1 LFESSRIKNKIKSAD
16 IDRWWGDDFD
26 VRFYLISKIKH
37 FQKKI
42 ILDVGGGIGIISSE
56 INDDNIRINLDL
68 SFNDLKICQKNID
81 KKINV
86 VCGSMTN
93 LPFKEGIFDVIICS
107 NLLEEA
113 KKIDIQ
119 EERNIEKSLSNYP
132 TIEKTLEEIRNI
144 LKKNGVLYLT
154 TPNNKYYNTI
164 KLTFQELNYTLNK
177 KFSEVKI
184 YFFNTYPK
192 LGNNRKLNFANI
204 IPKLKSKTTNPDKI
218 IQKLVKTKSRHDYSV
233 SFYVE
238 AKND

>member
-1 LFESSRIKNKIKSAD
+1 MN
-16 IDRWWGDDFD
+16 RWWGDDFD
-26 VRFYLISKIKH
+26 VRFYLISRIKY

-81 KKINV
+81 KKIGV

-93 LPFKEGIFDVIICS
+93 LPFKEEIFDAVICS

-119 EERNIEKSLSNYP
+119 KEENIENPLSSYP
-132 TIEKTLEEIRNI
+132 TIEKTLDEIKNI
-144 LKKNGVLYLT
+144 LTKNGVLYLT

-164 KLTFQELNYTLNK
+164 KLTFQELNYALSRN
-177 KFSEVKI
+177 FSRIEI
-184 YFFNTYPK
+184 NFFNTYPK

-204 IPKLKSKTTNPDKI
+204 IPKLKSKIANPDKI
-218 IQKLVKTKSRHDYSV
+218 IQKLIKTRSRCNYSV

>member
-1 LFESSRIKNKIKSAD
+1 MFECIRIKNRIKSAD
-16 IDRWWGDDFD
+16 LDRWWGDDFD

-56 INDDNIRINLDL
+56 INENNDRINLDL
-68 SFNDLKICQKNID
+68 SFNDLKICQKKID

-93 LPFKEGIFDVIICS
+93 LPFKEKIFDVVICS

-119 EERNIEKSLSNYP
+119 MDTVIQESFSIYP
-132 TIEKTLEEIRNI
+132 TIEKTLEEI
-144 LKKNGVLYLT
+144 KNTLAEEGTMYMT

-164 KLTFQELNYTLNK
+164 KLTFEELNHSINK
-177 KFSEVKI
+177 KFSKVKI

-192 LGNNRKLNFANI
+192 LGDNRKLNFANT
-204 IPKLKSKTTNPDKI
+204 IPKLKSKIINPDKI
-218 IQKLVKTKSRHDYSV
+218 IQKLIKIKSRYNYSV

-238 AKND
+238 AKSD

>member
-1 LFESSRIKNKIKSAD
+1 MS
-16 IDRWWGDDFD
+16 RWWGDDFD
-26 VRFYLISKIKH
+26 VRFYLISRIKH
-37 FQKKI
+37 FQRKK

-56 INDDNIRINLDL
+56 MNYNNIRINLDL

-81 KKINV
+81 KKIDV

-93 LPFKEGIFDVIICS
+93 LPFKEEVFDAIICS

-113 KKIDIQ
+113 KKIDI
-119 EERNIEKSLSNYP
+119 EKESNIEKSLSNYP

-144 LKKNGVLYLT
+144 LKKNGILYLT

-164 KLTFQELNYTLNK
+164 KLTFQELHCTLNK
-177 KFSEVKI
+177 KFSEVEI

-204 IPKLKSKTTNPDKI
+204 IPKLKSKISNPDKI
-218 IQKLVKTKSRHDYSV
+218 IQKLIKTKSKCDYSV

-238 AKND
+238 AKNG